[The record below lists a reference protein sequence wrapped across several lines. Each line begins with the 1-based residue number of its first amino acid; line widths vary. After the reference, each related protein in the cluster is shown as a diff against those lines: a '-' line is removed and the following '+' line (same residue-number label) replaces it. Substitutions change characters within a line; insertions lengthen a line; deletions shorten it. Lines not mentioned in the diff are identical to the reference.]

1 MPNGLI
7 EGYEKIL
14 KIFFD
19 DEHKRS
25 ISAVI
30 YFTAGIIG
38 VIAVLS
44 LVMPFSCSAD
54 FLDGIVL
61 KRNLSNSEFTLK
73 FAFYMILVCM
83 ASGFVRRLVIYGFTN
98 ATNKIIRH
106 VYTHAY
112 AIDDV
117 IDLITAVASLLLIIS
132 VFLQIYHTGTLFVSV
147 EASVVYFWVLYKFVR
162 LVYVFFANQTLKVI
176 DKVCKEYPDLE

>member
-19 DEHKRS
+19 DEHKKS

-38 VIAVLS
+38 ILAVLS

-61 KRNLSNSEFTLK
+61 KRDLSNSEFTLK
-73 FAFYMILVCM
+73 FAFYSIFVCM
-83 ASGFVRRLVIYGFTN
+83 ASGLARSVVVYGFTN
-98 ATNKIIRH
+98 ASNKTIRH
-106 VYTHAY
+106 VYTHVY

-117 IDLITAVASLLLIIS
+117 IDLTTAFASLLFIIS
-132 VFLQIYHTGTLFVSV
+132 AFLQIYHTGVPFVSV
-147 EASVVYFWVLYKFVR
+147 EASAVYIWILYKFVR

>member
-19 DEHKRS
+19 DEHKKS

-117 IDLITAVASLLLIIS
+117 IDL
-132 VFLQIYHTGTLFVSV
+132 QIYHTGTLFVSV